1 MNLRL
6 PEKLR
11 KMIEIEAKKNGWS
24 LNRELVRRLEKSFV
38 DQLTEQI
45 IESTALRLSKEVLE
59 GQLTMMNA
67 MISEFNDINRTLG
80 RSSVLDIKPIKGET
94 NNG

>member
-11 KMIEIEAKKNGWS
+11 KMIEVEAKKNGWS

-45 IESTALRLSKEVLE
+45 IESAALRFSKEVLE

-67 MISEFNDINRTLG
+67 MISEFNDINRALG
-80 RSSVLDIKPIKGET
+80 RSSVLDIKPIKGKDS
-94 NNG
+94 NG